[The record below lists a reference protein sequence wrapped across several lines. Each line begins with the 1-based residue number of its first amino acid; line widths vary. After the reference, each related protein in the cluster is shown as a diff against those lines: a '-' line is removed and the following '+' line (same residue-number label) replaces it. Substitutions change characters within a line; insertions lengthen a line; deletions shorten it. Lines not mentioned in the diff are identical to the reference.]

1 MKWSRREWLKMGAI
15 GTAGLLPGIGK
26 AAEGSERALK
36 SGLVASQQKWG
47 MGVPPGQNLPPEATD
62 GPWKNLRAVKE
73 KKVFDMHCHC
83 YETPLQGHNYKD
95 EGHMHDLDKWQDYT
109 NELIASMDAHG
120 IAQAAMNPAF
130 EVYETIVQTSITP
143 HLDRFIRS
151 SGMPTIATKGN
162 GSANEG
168 TQGRELTPEI
178 VAEVYRTHI
187 ERDKCIII
195 GETSGNSMMSLQRR
209 YSVKDLKPMA
219 DVVIEHDVPVQIHTG
234 WTATGTASNFGR
246 GYMTAWHWAENMG
259 NLMTAYPDIKFI
271 MAHTGGALATPD
283 DWEAIRLLFSFDNA
297 YIDTAKTPPEIV
309 AEAVRGV
316 GAERVLFG
324 SDWNRPQ
331 MKEYGPYHMRAVYQ
345 HWWNLNTIANAD
357 LTEDQRDW
365 VLYKSSRKLLKLPEA

>member
-1 MKWSRREWLKMGAI
+1 MNQSRREWLKMGALAGAGI
-15 GTAGLLPGIGK
+15 GLLPGVSK
-26 AAEGSERALK
+26 AAEVSELPPP
-36 SGLVASQQKWG
+36 GASPAPQQKWG
-47 MGVPPGQNLPPEATD
+47 MGVPPGQNLPPEATS

-73 KKVFDMHCHC
+73 KKVFDIHCHT
-83 YETPLQGHNYKD
+83 YETPLQGQNYKE
-95 EGHMHDLDKWQDYT
+95 EGHMHDIDKWQDYT
-109 NELIASMDAHG
+109 NELLASMDRHG

-130 EVYETIVQTSITP
+130 EVYEVVVKTSVEP

-151 SGMPTIATKGN
+151 AGMPTQDTKGKL
-162 GSANEG
+162 
-168 TQGRELTPEI
+168 LTPEI
-178 VAEVYRTHI
+178 VAAVYKTQL
-187 ERDKCIII
+187 ERDGCKLI
-195 GETSGNSMMSLQRR
+195 GETAGGAFMNLQTR

-259 NLMTAYPDIKFI
+259 NVLTAYPDIKFI

-283 DWEAIRLLFSFDNA
+283 DWEAIRLLFSFDNS
-297 YIDTAKTPPEIV
+297 YIDTAKTPPQIV